1 MVLGPEVLEVFQG
14 CPFTLSVQLQ
24 QDDGEIAKSK
34 CLQGADP
41 TLPGGMGCRLS
52 SRANLGKVVK
62 LLLR

>member
-1 MVLGPEVLEVFQG
+1 MIVGPEVLEVFQG
-14 CPFTLSVQLQ
+14 SPFTLNVQLQ

-41 TLPGGMGCRLS
+41 TLPGEMDCRLS
-52 SRANLGKVVK
+52 SRANLGKVVG